1 MCMHEVNF
9 EQSQFCTY
17 KFNTV
22 CTIFIIIIMSP
33 VPPIDGRCEEEY
45 QGVPGSNGI
54 PGLPGSPGPIGN
66 TVTAA
71 KKLYSAYIYN
81 STSYRDLVFHLC

>member
-1 MCMHEVNF
+1 
-9 EQSQFCTY
+9 
-17 KFNTV
+17 
-22 CTIFIIIIMSP
+22 MSP
-33 VPPIDGRCEEEY
+33 VPPIDGRCEEEC

>member
-22 CTIFIIIIMSP
+22 STIFIIITMSP
-33 VPPIDGRCEEEY
+33 VPPVDGRCEEECK
-45 QGVPGSNGI
+45 GVPGSNGV
-54 PGLPGSPGPIGN
+54 PGLPGSPGAAGPIGN
-66 TVTAA
+66 TVTAT
-71 KKLYSAYIYN
+71 KKLYSAYIY
-81 STSYRDLVFHLC
+81 